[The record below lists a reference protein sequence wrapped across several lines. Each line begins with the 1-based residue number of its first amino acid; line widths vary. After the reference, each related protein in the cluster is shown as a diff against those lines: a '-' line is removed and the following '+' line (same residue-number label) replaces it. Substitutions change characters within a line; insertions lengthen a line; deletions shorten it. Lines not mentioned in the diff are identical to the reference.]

1 MESKKGFFSL
11 RNRMNSMLND
21 FFYSP
26 AWEDFHS
33 SLTDWNPIVDI
44 YEKDDQIII
53 KADLPGIEKKD
64 IHIDVKDRVL
74 TIKGERAS
82 ENEVKKH
89 NFYRRERALGR
100 FERSFT
106 LPGKVDAEDIKVG
119 ISTIEQ
125 ALSELGC
132 KIEKGKGVKAAEEV
146 FGG

>member
-1 MESKKGFFSL
+1 MQLVKWNPRKDFFSL

-89 NFYRRERALGR
+89 NVYRRERALGR

-106 LPGKVDAEDIKVG
+106 LPGKVDAEDIKASHKDGV
-119 ISTIEQ
+119 
-125 ALSELGC
+125 L
-132 KIEKGKGVKAAEEV
+132 KIEIPKPEDQKSKTIAVH
-146 FGG
+146 